1 MSSAVGDDERWE
13 ERDETRRQRE
23 GAWACYRGG
32 GRGGWGV
39 SPLSRSLEAA
49 KHGAGARE
57 MSHPKVSFVHALLQ
71 LCHHAAFDAPSA
83 ALPSTK

>member
-23 GAWACYRGG
+23 GAWACYGG
-32 GRGGWGV
+32 GRGGWGI

-71 LCHHAAFDAPSA
+71 L
-83 ALPSTK
+83 